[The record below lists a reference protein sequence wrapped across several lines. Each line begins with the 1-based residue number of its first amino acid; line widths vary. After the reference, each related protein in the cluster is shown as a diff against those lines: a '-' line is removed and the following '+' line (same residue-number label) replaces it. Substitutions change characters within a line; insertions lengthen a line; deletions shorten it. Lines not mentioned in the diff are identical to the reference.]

1 MERKLTAI
9 DLFSGCGGLTLGLRS
24 AGFEVVAAVEI
35 DRKAAETY
43 RANHPQV
50 PLIESDIR
58 SVSSEH
64 LLAKADLTKGELDL
78 LAGCPPCQG
87 FSTMRSKNG
96 KAPADDP
103 RNGLIDDFSRLAIQ
117 LRPKMVM
124 MENVPALANYPKFQD
139 FVCRLRAAGY
149 EVVHSVVDV
158 GDYEVPQRRRRL
170 ILVASR
176 ISTPTLA
183 AASSARRSVRDAI
196 GHLSSPGSTG
206 DELHDR
212 TASRR
217 TARVQAI
224 IEAIPKDGGS
234 RSSLPENLKLKCHN
248 STSGFND
255 VYGRMAWDHQ
265 APTITGG
272 CNNPSRGRFIH
283 PSDDRVIS
291 LREAAML
298 QGFPGDYIFSLS
310 HGKESLAL
318 MIGNALPPK
327 FIEMQGLEMRRNL
340 SGVKDKAAD

>member
-9 DLFSGCGGLTLGLRS
+9 DLFSGCGGLTLGLRR
-24 AGFEVVAAVEI
+24 AGFDVVAAIEI

-58 SVSSEH
+58 SVSARQLGFE
-64 LLAKADLTKGELDL
+64 ANLTSGELDL

-96 KAPADDP
+96 KSPADDP
-103 RNGLIDDFSRLAIQ
+103 RNSLIDDFSRLALQ

-124 MENVPALANYPKFQD
+124 MENVPALAGFPKFQD
-139 FVCRLRAAGY
+139 FVCKLRDGGY
-149 EVVHSVVDV
+149 EVAYSVVDV

-176 ISTPTLA
+176 IGAPTLA
-183 AASSARRSVRDAI
+183 SASNIRRSVRDTI
-196 GHLSSPGSTG
+196 GHLASPGATG
-206 DELHDR
+206 DELHDK

-234 RSSLPENLKLKCHN
+234 RSSLPENLKLECHK

-255 VYGRMAWDHQ
+255 VYGRMAWSHP

-298 QGFPGDYIFSLS
+298 QGFPEDYKFFLS
-310 HGKESLAL
+310 HGKEALAL

-327 FIEMQGLEMRRNL
+327 FIEMQGLEMRKEL